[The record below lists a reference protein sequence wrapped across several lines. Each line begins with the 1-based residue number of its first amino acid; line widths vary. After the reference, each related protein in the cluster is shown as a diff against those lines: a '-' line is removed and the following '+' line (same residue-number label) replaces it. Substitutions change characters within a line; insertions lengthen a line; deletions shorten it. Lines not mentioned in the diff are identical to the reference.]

1 MITEV
6 YYKNGGEDMLEEI
19 KNAVIGASRI
29 MLEAEDSKID
39 TLSKEGHANFV
50 TEYDSRMQKE
60 LFGRLAAI
68 LPEAKFMGEEDNASN
83 SFTDKG
89 YLFVIDPIDGTTNF
103 IRQNH
108 TSCISV
114 GLLKDGECVLG
125 VVYNPYKK
133 ELFCAEKDRGAYLN
147 GSPVRVSDKPLAN
160 SILLFG
166 TSPYYEEL
174 AEPAFDLAYHYFRK
188 CLDLR
193 RSGSA
198 AIDLCDIAC
207 GRADLYFELRLSP
220 WDYAAGSLIIKE
232 AGGYICGCGLTPLQF
247 QNPQSVIA
255 YGRGITKEDLAYF
268 TEKSI

>member
-1 MITEV
+1 
-6 YYKNGGEDMLEEI
+6 MLEQI
-19 KNAVIGASRI
+19 KNAVIETSHI
-29 MLEAEDSKID
+29 MLEAADGEID

-50 TEYDSRMQKE
+50 TKYDSRVQKE
-60 LFGRLAAI
+60 LFDRLAEI
-68 LPEAKFMGEEDNASN
+68 LPEAKFMGEEDNASS
-83 SFTDKG
+83 SFTGKG
-89 YLFVIDPIDGTTNF
+89 YLFIIDPIDGTTNF
-103 IRQNH
+103 IRQNQA
-108 TSCISV
+108 SCISV
-114 GLLKDGECVLG
+114 GLLKDGESVLG

-133 ELFCAEKDRGAYLN
+133 ELFYAEKGKGAFRN
-147 GSPVRVSDKPLAN
+147 GTPIRVSEEPLSN

-174 AEPAFDLAYHYFRK
+174 ARPAFDIAYHYFRK

-232 AGGYICGCGLTPLQF
+232 AGGHIHGCGQTALQF
-247 QNPQSVIA
+247 EHPQSIIA
-255 YGRGITKEDLAYF
+255 YGKGITSEDLSYF
-268 TEKSI
+268 PTFF